1 MNAISVK
8 RRQNLRI
15 VILETCRCSSKFYKI
30 VLFGV
35 FFVVFVFL
43 AEIKCVSE
51 SQFAE
56 RVL

>member
-8 RRQNLRI
+8 RRQKYLRI

-35 FFVVFVFL
+35 FFVVFVF
-43 AEIKCVSE
+43 
-51 SQFAE
+51 
-56 RVL
+56 